1 MSLAISIRKRAM
13 ARSSFT
19 RTANVLKEE
28 LNKVEPDKSVLEDK
42 FIKLQT
48 VNTELKSYDPVIL
61 DLMIAAEV
69 TDDDLNNEVISCE
82 EYLDEFISL
91 SRPNKGKNG

>member
-1 MSLAISIRKRAM
+1 MSLAISKRKRAT
-13 ARSSFT
+13 ASSSFT
-19 RTANVLKEE
+19 RTANVLKED
-28 LNKVEPDKSVLEDK
+28 LNKVEPDKSVLDDK

-48 VNTELKSYDPVIL
+48 VNTELKGYDSVIL

-91 SRPNKGKNG
+91 SRRIKEKDG